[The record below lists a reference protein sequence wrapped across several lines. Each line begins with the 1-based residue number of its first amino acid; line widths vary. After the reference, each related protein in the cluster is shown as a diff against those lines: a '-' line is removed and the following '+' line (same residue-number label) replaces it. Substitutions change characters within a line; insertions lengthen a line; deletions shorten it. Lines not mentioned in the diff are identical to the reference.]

1 MCVGNAAALVF
12 LWETQVS
19 VVCVR
24 TCDSTIV
31 ETRKQALWKNVATD
45 HDTSTKNFIVT
56 VVNIFLLSFFRTV
69 DDWGQ

>member
-31 ETRKQALWKNVATD
+31 ETRKQAIWKNVAND
-45 HDTSTKNFIVT
+45 HDTSKKNYSDGCES
-56 VVNIFLLSFFRTV
+56 IFTAVF
-69 DDWGQ
+69 